1 VGVKLPDGTAHT
13 AARGLPGASDWAP
26 HGSPMSGW
34 VLLPPD
40 LLDDR
45 DAVQQWVV
53 RAYDLVRAAPADAP
67 PAGRE
72 TGTDEPSQGEDGRP
86 QAHRAGHQGPPV
98 RPQAAG
104 LTSTRPVPP

>member
-67 PAGRE
+67 RRAAKPAR
-72 TGTDEPSQGEDGRP
+72 TNPARAKTDARKPTARGT
-86 QAHRAGHQGPPV
+86 RARRSAPKQ
-98 RPQAAG
+98 QD
-104 LTSTRPVPP
+104 